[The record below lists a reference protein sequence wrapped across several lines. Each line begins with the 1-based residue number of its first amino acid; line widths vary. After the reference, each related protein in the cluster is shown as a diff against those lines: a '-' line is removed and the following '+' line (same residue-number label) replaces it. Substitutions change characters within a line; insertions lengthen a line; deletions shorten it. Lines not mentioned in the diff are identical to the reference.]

1 MKSQA
6 SAEYTCPVCASESDS
21 TSEACPACAGRTT
34 ERSEAL
40 RKSLSNRL
48 ARIEG
53 QIRGIRRMLDE
64 NAYCIDIISQ
74 ASAAG
79 SALNSFSM
87 ELLAEHIRHCV
98 REDVAEGK
106 DEKLDELVH
115 TLQKMMR

>member
-6 SAEYTCPVCASESDS
+6 SVNEQC
-21 TSEACPACAGRTT
+21 CPACHGRTT
-34 ERSEAL
+34 ERPEEL
-40 RKSLSNRL
+40 YKSLSNRL

-79 SALNSFSM
+79 SALDSFSK
-87 ELLAEHIRHCV
+87 ELLSAHIRHCV
-98 REDVAEGK
+98 REDVARGS
-106 DEKLDELVH
+106 DEKLDELVR
-115 TLQKMMR
+115 TLKKLMR

>member
-1 MKSQA
+1 MKSKA
-6 SAEYTCPVCASESDS
+6 SAEETY
-21 TSEACPACAGRTT
+21 CPACAGRTT
-34 ERSEAL
+34 ERPEEL
-40 RKSLSNRL
+40 YKSLSNRL

-79 SALNSFSM
+79 SALNSFSK

-98 REDVAEGK
+98 REDVAQGK

-115 TLQKMMR
+115 TLQKLMR